1 MDDIYDFGYGD
12 SQDVSTGGTGG
23 FNYDFGYGNTGDVS
37 VGQTGDTS
45 NPTPLTVTS
54 SGVNS
59 DFLSRLFSGTMTSG
73 DKAGAMLGLG
83 ALAIAQSLAN
93 KPPAI
98 KQPVYKQAPVYNR
111 ALTAPMYGMGYLDQR
126 TNKQVG
132 MGMPLF
138 FNPNP
143 FQFDPTEAAKKYGP
157 TPEEIAAGQQVYTQK
172 LSELYTPRSVPDVQM
187 TGGAKADTTTAA
199 NTPVTKQPSQQQ
211 ATVTMQPAQQQTEAY
226 RTSVNQAAQTGF
238 LDAVKAANPQLDW
251 ANYNPNKMTMD
262 VDPYQQAMNYY
273 RQYGKGI
280 PAAPNDASSFMNFY
294 LGQSS
299 PTAAQTTTQPDSGTV
314 VTGKSGGFLQGRGD
328 GMSDSIPATINDKQP
343 ARLADGEF
351 VVPAD
356 VVAHLGNGSSKAG
369 AQRLYEMMARVRK
382 ARTGTTKQ
390 APEIKAEKFV

>member
-98 KQPVYKQAPVYNR
+98 KQPVYKHAPVYNR

-187 TGGAKADTTTAA
+187 TGGATTT
-199 NTPVTKQPSQQQ
+199 NTSVTTQPSQQQ
-211 ATVTMQPAQQQTEAY
+211 AAVTVPD
-226 RTSVNQAAQTGF
+226 TG
-238 LDAVKAANPQLDW
+238 ATGN
-251 ANYNPNKMTMD
+251 
-262 VDPYQQAMNYY
+262 
-273 RQYGKGI
+273 I
-280 PAAPNDASSFMNFY
+280 
-294 LGQSS
+294 
-299 PTAAQTTTQPDSGTV
+299 

>member
-1 MDDIYDFGYGD
+1 MAIRQYVDPITGEVTEYDDG
-12 SQDVSTGGTGG
+12 SEWVNE
-23 FNYDFGYGNTGDVS
+23 NYVMPDPYTGD
-37 VGQTGDTS
+37 
-45 NPTPLTVTS
+45 S
-54 SGVNS
+54 SGVPTVDVNTPYATGS
-59 DFLSRLFSGTMTSG
+59 SSIDSNFLSRLFSGTMTSG
-73 DKAGAMLGLG
+73 DKAGSLLGLG

-111 ALTAPMYGMGYLDQR
+111 ALTAPMYGMGYLNQG
-126 TNKQVG
+126 KQVG
-132 MGMPLF
+132 VGMPLF

-143 FQFDPTEAAKKYGP
+143 FQFDPTEAAKRYGP
-157 TPEEIAAGQQVYTQK
+157 TPAEIAAGQQVYTQK

-187 TGGAKADTTTAA
+187 TGTTTSPV
-199 NTPVTKQPSQQQ
+199 NT
-211 ATVTMQPAQQQTEAY
+211 QPAQQQ
-226 RTSVNQAAQTGF
+226 AAVPDTG
-238 LDAVKAANPQLDW
+238 ATGN
-251 ANYNPNKMTMD
+251 
-262 VDPYQQAMNYY
+262 
-273 RQYGKGI
+273 
-280 PAAPNDASSFMNFY
+280 
-294 LGQSS
+294 
-299 PTAAQTTTQPDSGTV
+299 V
-314 VTGKSGGFLQGRGD
+314 VTGKSGGFLQGLGD

>member
-1 MDDIYDFGYGD
+1 MNEELYYQYAPVETDEVDPEIAKLLRQQELAQ
-12 SQDVSTGGTGG
+12 S
-23 FNYDFGYGNTGDVS
+23 
-37 VGQTGDTS
+37 GQNPVANIGPQGDTGVPSLDLSSS
-45 NPTPLTVTS
+45 NS
-54 SGVNS
+54 ISNY
-59 DFLSRLFSGTMTSG
+59 LSRLFSGSMTSG
-73 DKAGAMLGLG
+73 DKAGTMLGLG

-111 ALTAPMYGMGYLDQR
+111 ALTAPMYGLSYLKDG
-126 TNKQVG
+126 KQVG

-143 FQFDPTEAAKKYGP
+143 FQFDPTEAAKRYGP
-157 TPEEIAAGQQVYTQK
+157 TPADIAAGEQVYSQK
-172 LSELYTPRSVPDVQM
+172 IAELYTPRSVPDVQM
-187 TGGAKADTTTAA
+187 TGTT
-199 NTPVTKQPSQQQ
+199 
-211 ATVTMQPAQQQTEAY
+211 
-226 RTSVNQAAQTGF
+226 QAAQ
-238 LDAVKAANPQLDW
+238 
-251 ANYNPNKMTMD
+251 
-262 VDPYQQAMNYY
+262 
-273 RQYGKGI
+273 
-280 PAAPNDASSFMNFY
+280 PA
-294 LGQSS
+294 
-299 PTAAQTTTQPDSGTV
+299 TQPATTV
-314 VTGKSGGFLQGRGD
+314 VPDTGATGNIVTGKSGGFLQGRGD